1 VKATVYLTKAEHF
14 TEMNEVYREFF
25 KHEPPARTKV
35 VTQLPVKGALIEID
49 FIAYSGR

>member
-25 KHEPPARTKV
+25 KNEPPARTTV

-49 FIAYSGR
+49 FIAFSGQ